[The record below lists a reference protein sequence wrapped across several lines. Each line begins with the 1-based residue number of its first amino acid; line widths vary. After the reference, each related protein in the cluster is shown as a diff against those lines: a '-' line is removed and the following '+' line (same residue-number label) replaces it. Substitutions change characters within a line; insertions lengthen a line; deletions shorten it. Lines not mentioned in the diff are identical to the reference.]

1 MKVPSPCLMRW
12 EPNISTPSALSTQ
25 YLVLALS
32 STFAGIPSIFF
43 EKSVNFAPP
52 QLRFFGSQ
60 KSSSASLFRAL
71 KSCKKNRLNQKKHHP
86 KERILPVRAG
96 TLGIAGPQAAPPPQP
111 DPPAAFGSASQ
122 RAASVPCL
130 CGVPLWRASVA
141 CLCGV
146 PLCHLQSPTVHASLP
161 LPGPQLI
168 SPNRHRLS

>member
-52 QLRFFGSQ
+52 QLRFPGSQ

-71 KSCKKNRLNQKKHHP
+71 KSCKKNRLNQKKSPQKSGCFRFVQERWESRDP
-86 KERILPVRAG
+86 KRRPRLNPTR
-96 TLGIAGPQAAPPPQP
+96 QP
-111 DPPAAFGSASQ
+111 RSDRPRSGQP
-122 RAASVPCL
+122 RCRASVPCL
-130 CGVPLWRASVA
+130 NAIFNPPRFTPRSR
-141 CLCGV
+141 
-146 PLCHLQSPTVHASLP
+146 SLDH
-161 LPGPQLI
+161 
-168 SPNRHRLS
+168 S